1 MELRESLPVR
11 SDTEHGLL
19 IAFGQFAQQHGLVS
33 RLMQVPI
40 DQKTRT
46 FTPQTKLLELL
57 VGTLAGIEYLRDL
70 NDGPHPIA
78 KDPLVAE
85 AWGQAAWAHYSSVSR
100 TLDACDAQT
109 VRVAQ
114 EAVEAFSQP
123 FIDRAVSAELRLGT
137 LIVFDA
143 DLMGQPVSPT
153 STTYPEAAF
162 GWMDDRVQLGYQL
175 ARVCV
180 QTTQDGR
187 LWLAG
192 FHHPG
197 DTVSQA
203 CLQELVRAAERISR
217 IRPRRR
223 TELVQKRLQ
232 TFEPPLAR
240 YARLVHHQEE
250 RIVKLVQRID
260 RLTAQIVS
268 AEQRLSRS
276 VAAQTSTPGRTTSRR
291 RTSKTPKP
299 SGVLSVAARK
309 RLQGQCARWQKQR
322 ERARQQTQ
330 RAEQVIAKH
339 RQKIQ
344 SLEIERESLR
354 AWLVQ
359 LETDNASN
367 PDAPACL
374 WRMDAGFGSGENVAW
389 LIEMGYAVE
398 TKSPN
403 AKTTVALQKRVTPK
417 TKWTRVG
424 ANADITAWRNYFV
437 NACPYPL
444 TVGLERFGLGHSVE
458 YATLICYRDD
468 PALPDLPSWFQEYNG
483 RQTIEAGNKE
493 MKGTFKVQ
501 HLMSHSLAGIQLQV
515 LFAGLA
521 PNLVRWSSAWLRE
534 QVAAPTPKVSA
545 LLASVKTMVRIGAN
559 SPANVQ
565 RLSHGTSLHFTPSSA
580 LPGVVLYLSGQRAY
594 QLALPFNRPFEF
606 SSE

>member
-1 MELRESLPVR
+1 MELREALPVR

-70 NDGPHPIA
+70 NDDPRPVA
-78 KDPLVAE
+78 KDHLVAE

-100 TLDACDAQT
+100 TLDVCDAHT
-109 VRVAQ
+109 VQATQ
-114 EAVEAFSQP
+114 AAVEAFSQP
-123 FIDRAVSAELRLGT
+123 FIDRALSAELRRGT
-137 LIVFDA
+137 PIVFDA

-180 QTTQDGR
+180 HTTQDGR

-203 CLQELVRAAERISR
+203 CLQELVRAAERIAR

-232 TFEPPLAR
+232 TFEPHLAR
-240 YARLVHHQEE
+240 YAHLVRQQEE
-250 RIVKLVQRID
+250 RIAHLVQRVD

-268 AEQRLSRS
+268 TEQRVSRLANVQKS
-276 VAAQTSTPGRTTSRR
+276 KPRRPTSRR
-291 RTSKTPKP
+291 RTSKTPKRL
-299 SGVLSVAARK
+299 GALSATARQ
-309 RLQGQCARWQKQR
+309 RLETQCAGWRKQR
-322 ERARQQTQ
+322 ERAHQQIH
-330 RAEQVIAKH
+330 RAEQVITKH

-344 SLEIERESLR
+344 ALETERQALR
-354 AWLVQ
+354 AWLAQ
-359 LETDNASN
+359 LEADNASN

-374 WRMDAGFGSGENVAW
+374 WRMDAGFGSGENIAW

-403 AKTTVALQKRVTPK
+403 AKTTAALQKRVTPK
-417 TKWTRVG
+417 TPWTRVG
-424 ANADITAWRNYFV
+424 ANAEMIAWRKYRV
-437 NACPYPL
+437 NLCPYPL
-444 TVGLERFGLGHSVE
+444 TVGLERFNLGRAVE
-458 YATLICYRDD
+458 YATLITYRDD
-468 PALPDLPSWFQEYNG
+468 PGLPDLPSWFQEYNG

-501 HLMSHSLAGIQLQV
+501 HLMSRALPGIQLQV
-515 LFAGLA
+515 IFAGLA
-521 PNLVRWSSAWLRE
+521 PNLVRWSSAWLHA
-534 QVAAPTPKVSA
+534 QVAAPTPKVTAMLS
-545 LLASVKTMVRIGAN
+545 SVKTLVRIGAN
-559 SPANVQ
+559 SPAHVQ
-565 RLSHGTSLHFTPSSA
+565 RLLHGTSLHFTPSSA
-580 LPGVVLYLSGQRAY
+580 LPGVVLYLSGQHAY
-594 QLALPFNRPFEF
+594 QLALPFNRPLEF

>member
-1 MELRESLPVR
+1 MELRETLPVR

-19 IAFGQFAQQHGLVS
+19 IAFGQFAQQHGLIR

-70 NDGPHPIA
+70 NDGPHPLA
-78 KDPLVAE
+78 KDLLVAE
-85 AWGQAAWAHYSSVSR
+85 AWGQAMWAHDSGVSR
-100 TLDACDAQT
+100 TLDACDAET
-109 VRVAQ
+109 VQATQVAI
-114 EAVEAFSQP
+114 EAFSQP
-123 FIDRAVSAELRLGT
+123 FIDRAVSAELRRGT
-137 LIVFDA
+137 PIVFDA

-153 STTYPEAAF
+153 STTYPAAAF

-197 DTVSQA
+197 DTVSPA
-203 CLQELVRAAERISR
+203 CLQELVRAAERIAR

-232 TFEPPLAR
+232 TFEPLLAR
-240 YARLVHHQEE
+240 YGRLVRHQAE
-250 RIVKLVQRID
+250 RIAHLVQRVD

-268 AEQRLSRS
+268 TEQRVSRS
-276 VAAQTSTPGRTTSRR
+276 AAIQKSKSACRASCRR
-291 RTSKTPKP
+291 KSKTPKRL
-299 SGVLSVAARK
+299 GVLSVMARQ
-309 RLQGQCARWQKQR
+309 RLETQCASWRKQR
-322 ERARQQTQ
+322 DRAHQQIQ
-330 RAEQVIAKH
+330 RAEQVITKH

-344 SLEIERESLR
+344 ALEAEHDALR
-354 AWLVQ
+354 AWLTQ
-359 LETDNASN
+359 LEAENASN
-367 PDAPACL
+367 PDAPTCL
-374 WRMDAGFGSGENVAW
+374 WRMDAGFGSGENIAW

-403 AKTTVALQKRVTPK
+403 AKTTAALRKRVTPK
-417 TKWTRVG
+417 TPWTRVG
-424 ANADITAWRNYFV
+424 ANAEMIAWRNYRV
-437 NACPYPL
+437 NQCPYPL
-444 TVGLERFGLGHSVE
+444 TVGLERFNLGRAVE
-458 YATLICYRDD
+458 YATLITYRDD
-468 PALPDLPSWFQEYNG
+468 PGLPDLPSWFEDSNG

-501 HLMSHSLAGIQLQV
+501 HVMSRSLPGIQLQV
-515 LFAGLA
+515 IFAGLA

-534 QVAAPTPKVSA
+534 QVIAPTPKVAAMLS
-545 LLASVKTMVRIGAN
+545 SVKTMVRIGAN
-559 SPANVQ
+559 SPANIQ

-594 QLALPFNRPFEF
+594 QLALPFNRPLEF

>member
-1 MELRESLPVR
+1 MELREALPVR
-11 SDTEHGLL
+11 SDTAHGLL
-19 IAFGQFAQQHGLVS
+19 IAFGQFAQQHGLVN

-85 AWGQAAWAHYSSVSR
+85 AWDQTGWAHYSGVSR
-100 TLDACDAQT
+100 TLDACDAET
-109 VRVAQ
+109 VRAAQ
-114 EAVEAFSQP
+114 EAVETFSQP
-123 FIDRAVSAELRLGT
+123 FIDRAISAELRRGR

-180 QTTQDGR
+180 QTTQGGR

-203 CLQELVRAAERISR
+203 CLHELVLAAERISR

-232 TFEPPLAR
+232 TFEQPLAR
-240 YARLVHHQEE
+240 YARLVRHQED
-250 RIVKLVQRID
+250 RVAQLVQRID

-268 AEQRLSRS
+268 TEQRVSRS
-276 VAAQTSTPGRTTSRR
+276 AAIQKSRTARPTSRR
-291 RTSKTPKP
+291 CASKTPKP

-309 RLQGQCARWQKQR
+309 RFQEQGARWRKQR
-322 ERARQQTQ
+322 ERAYQQVQ
-330 RAEQVIAKH
+330 HAEQVAAKH

-344 SLEIERESLR
+344 SLEAEREVLR
-354 AWLVQ
+354 AWLAQ
-359 LETDNASN
+359 LEAANASN

-374 WRMDAGFGSGENVAW
+374 WRMDAGFGSGENIAW
-389 LIEMGYAVE
+389 LIEMGYTVE

-403 AKTTVALQKRVTPK
+403 AKTTVALQKRVKPK
-417 TKWTRVG
+417 SLWTRVG
-424 ANADITAWRNYFV
+424 ANAEMIAWRNYRV
-437 NACPYPL
+437 HQCPYPL
-444 TVGLERFGLGHSVE
+444 TVGLERFNLGSAVE
-458 YATLICYRDD
+458 YATLIYYRDD
-468 PALPDLPSWFQEYNG
+468 PALPDLPSWFQEYNR

-501 HLMSHSLAGIQLQV
+501 HLMSRSQAGIQLQV
-515 LFAGLA
+515 IFAGLA
-521 PNLVRWSSAWLRE
+521 PNLVRWSSAWLCE
-534 QVAAPTPKVSA
+534 QVAAPTPRVTA
-545 LLASVKTMVRIGAN
+545 MLASVKTMVRIGAN
-559 SPANVQ
+559 SPASVQ
-565 RLSHGTSLHFTPSSA
+565 RLSHGTSLHFAPSSA
-580 LPGVVLYLSGQRAY
+580 LPGVVLYLTGQRAY
-594 QLALPFNRPFEF
+594 QLALPFNRPLEF

>member
-1 MELRESLPVR
+1 MDLRGTLPLC

-33 RLMQVPI
+33 RLMQVSI

-70 NDGPHPIA
+70 NDGPHPVA
-78 KDPLVAE
+78 KDPRVAE
-85 AWGQAAWAHYSSVSR
+85 AWGQAAWAHYSGVSR
-100 TLDACDAQT
+100 TLDVCNAQT
-109 VRVAQ
+109 VQATQ

-123 FIDRAVSAELRLGT
+123 FIDRAVSAELRRGT

-153 STTYPEAAF
+153 STTYPESAF

-203 CLQELVRAAERISR
+203 CLQELVLAAERISR
-217 IRPRRR
+217 LRPRRR

-240 YARLVHHQEE
+240 YARLVRHQED
-250 RIVKLVQRID
+250 RSAQLVQRID

-268 AEQRLSRS
+268 TEQRVSR
-276 VAAQTSTPGRTTSRR
+276 AATVQTFKTAHATSRR
-291 RTSKTPKP
+291 RTSKTPKR
-299 SGVLSVAARK
+299 SGVLSRTARQ
-309 RLQGQCARWQKQR
+309 RLQTQCAGWRKQR
-322 ERARQQTQ
+322 ERARQQIQ
-330 RAEQVIAKH
+330 RAAQVAAKH

-344 SLEIERESLR
+344 LLEAQRQALR
-354 AWLVQ
+354 AWLAQ

-367 PDAPACL
+367 PDGPACL
-374 WRMDAGFGSGENVAW
+374 WRMDAGFGSGENIAW

-417 TKWTRVG
+417 TKWARVG
-424 ANADITAWRNYFV
+424 ANAEMTAWRNYSV

-458 YATLICYRDD
+458 YATLICYHDD
-468 PALPDLPSWFQEYNG
+468 PGLPDLPSWFQEYNG

-493 MKGTFKVQ
+493 MKGVFKVQ
-501 HLMSHSLAGIQLQV
+501 HLMSRSLAGIQLQV
-515 LFAGLA
+515 IFAGLA
-521 PNLVRWSSAWLRE
+521 PNLVRWSSAWLRA
-534 QVAAPTPKVSA
+534 QVAAPTPKVTA
-545 LLASVKTMVRIGAN
+545 LLSSVKAMVRIGAN

-565 RLSHGTSLHFTPSSA
+565 HLSHGTSLHFAPSSA
-580 LPGVVLYLSGQRAY
+580 LPGVVLYLSGQHAY
-594 QLALPFNRPFEF
+594 QLALPFNRPLEF

>member
-70 NDGPHPIA
+70 NDGPRPVA
-78 KDPLVAE
+78 KDHLVAE

-100 TLDACDAQT
+100 TLDVCDAQT
-109 VRVAQ
+109 VRVTQQAI
-114 EAVEAFSQP
+114 EAFSQP
-123 FIDRAVSAELRLGT
+123 FIDRAVSAELRRGAR
-137 LIVFDA
+137 IIFDA

-203 CLQELVRAAERISR
+203 CLQELVRAAERIAR

-240 YARLVHHQEE
+240 YARLVRHQAD
-250 RIVKLVQRID
+250 RITQLVQRID

-276 VAAQTSTPGRTTSRR
+276 VAAQTAKPGRTTSRR

-299 SGVLSVAARK
+299 LGVLSVAARK
-309 RLQGQCARWQKQR
+309 RLQEQCTCWQKQR
-322 ERARQQTQ
+322 ERARQQVQ
-330 RAEQVIAKH
+330 RAEQVAAKH
-339 RQKIQ
+339 GQKIQ
-344 SLEIERESLR
+344 VLEAEREALR
-354 AWLVQ
+354 GWLTQ
-359 LETDNASN
+359 LEADNASN

-374 WRMDAGFGSGENVAW
+374 WRMDAGFGSGENIAW

-424 ANADITAWRNYFV
+424 ANAEITARRNYFV

-521 PNLVRWSSAWLRE
+521 PNLVRWSSAWLRA
-534 QVAAPTPKVSA
+534 QVAAPTPKVTA

-565 RLSHGTSLHFTPSSA
+565 RLSHGTSLHFAPSSA